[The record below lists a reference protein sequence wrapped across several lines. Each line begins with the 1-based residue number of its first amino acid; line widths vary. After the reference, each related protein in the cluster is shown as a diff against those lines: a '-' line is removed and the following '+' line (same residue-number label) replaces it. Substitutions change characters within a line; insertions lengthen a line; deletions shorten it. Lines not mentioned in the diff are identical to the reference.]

1 MPQPFSDD
9 ALDICAADGPPA
21 LPPGGDTIERDGTRL
36 WFASWG
42 QGAAVLLLHGGM
54 GNASNFGHQVPA
66 LLDAGYRV
74 IVMYSR
80 GHAPEAN
87 RVAKALDISQVKLE
101 TSDIA
106 SVAAGAP
113 VSVIVGE
120 DNASS
125 TP

>member
-1 MPQPFSDD
+1 MEVPGLAASYGDKVKSKGFS
-9 ALDICAADGPPA
+9 L
-21 LPPGGDTIERDGTRL
+21 
-36 WFASWG
+36 
-42 QGAAVLLLHGGM
+42 GAVT
-54 GNASNFGHQVPA
+54 NSDSSFESSV
-66 LLDAGYRV
+66 
-74 IVMYSR
+74 VMFSR
-80 GHAPEAN
+80 GHAPEAH
-87 RVAKALDISQVKLE
+87 RVAKALGISQVKLE